1 MASEVEFVS
10 WLEGFA
16 DRNGVPRAPC
26 AAIAKAIGENAAL
39 RSEMMSLQ
47 SIADYYD
54 KGSSALRAVVDP
66 CVPPREKL
74 GI

>member
-1 MASEVEFVS
+1 MASESEFMT

-26 AAIAKAIGENAAL
+26 AAIAKAIGPNQALAA
-39 RSEMMSLQ
+39 EMMSMN
-47 SIADYYD
+47 SIADYYN
-54 KGSSALRAVVDP
+54 KGSPALRAVVDP

-74 GI
+74 GL